1 MATRH
6 VLMWFDVEDC
16 TVPESDDCAMR
27 IAEILT
33 ENGARGTMKIVG
45 QKLRVMR
52 ERVRYR
58 VIEELGKHAVGYHSD
73 MHGQHPQPAEYM
85 AQHDWLDGQQE
96 FARRE
101 RRGVDDL
108 IDTFG
113 RVPCTYGQPGGN
125 WSPQVFPVL
134 REWGI
139 PTYVSGFGYVGLDS
153 QPFYY
158 GGIPNM
164 SHLYGIGGDR
174 EPNNYFGLGFELGT
188 DGALEQHRQQ
198 FDAIYERLSSGGT
211 ISIANHPV
219 QFAIERWWSAD
230 LKPRAQRDRG
240 YEQFDALVKFI
251 GEHPEVEFITA
262 EDLPRI
268 YPDRAAGRVFS
279 ADELRELAVNVG
291 TEVYFQRLDDMV
303 VSAAELFG
311 MFTRFLAQ
319 SIREDRIAPGA
330 VCEHLDGPVE
340 GLGGPS
346 ILGWFQQDRG
356 EFTSF
361 LMDTEQFLRA
371 HGRLP
376 GGVEA
381 DEGWAGIGDWF
392 CCAAQMVAH
401 IVETGDLLDLVE
413 SGPARMRVADHVDD
427 AAAEGSWTGSMAEG
441 DGFDG
446 RKLLA
451 QARLQAWTL
460 KPAILAE

>member
-1 MATRH
+1 VATRH

-16 TVPESDDCAMR
+16 TVPQSDDCAGR

-58 VIEELGKHAVGYHSD
+58 VIEQLGKHAIGYHSD

-85 AQHDWLDGQQE
+85 APCDWPEGQEE

-101 RRGVDDL
+101 RRGMDE
-108 IDTFG
+108 IIETFG

-174 EPNNYFGLGFELGT
+174 EPYNYMGLGFELAT
-188 DGALEQHRQQ
+188 DGALEDYMQR
-198 FDAIYERLSSGGT
+198 FDVIYDRLGDGGT
-211 ISIANHPV
+211 VSIANHPV
-219 QFAIERWWSAD
+219 QFAIERWWSTD
-230 LKPRAQRDRG
+230 LKPREQRDRG
-240 YEQFDALVKFI
+240 YEQFEGFVKYI
-251 GEHPEVEFITA
+251 GEHPDADFITA

-279 ADELRELAVNVG
+279 AEELRELAASVG
-291 TEVYFQRLDDMV
+291 TEVYFQRLDDMA

-319 SIREDRIAPGA
+319 SIREDRVAPGA
-330 VCEHLDGPVE
+330 VCEHLDGPADDTGHWLEGWLSRGRDDFAESVLGVE
-340 GLGGPS
+340 
-346 ILGWFQQDRG
+346 
-356 EFTSF
+356 EFV
-361 LMDTEQFLRA
+361 RR

-376 GGVEA
+376 DHVLTEE
-381 DEGWAGIGDWF
+381 DETQTADWF
-392 CCAAQMVAH
+392 CCMAQMVVSL
-401 IVETGDLLDLVE
+401 VETGELLDGVDT
-413 SGPARMRVADHVDD
+413 GPAEMRIEEHVDT
-427 AAAEGSWTGSMAEG
+427 AAAEGSWRGSMAEG

-446 RKLLA
+446 SKLLE
-451 QARLQAWTL
+451 QTRLQAWTL
-460 KPAILAE
+460 KPAILAD

>member
-1 MATRH
+1 MPKRH

-16 TVPESDDCAMR
+16 TVPQSDDCALR

-85 AQHDWLDGQQE
+85 APCDWLDGQEE

-108 IDTFG
+108 IETFG

-134 REWGI
+134 RRWGI
-139 PTYVSGFGYVGLDS
+139 PSYVSGFGYVGLDS

-188 DGALEQHRQQ
+188 DGALEDYMQR
-198 FDAIYERLSSGGT
+198 FDAIYDRLPDGGT

-219 QFAIERWWSAD
+219 QFAAERWWCTD
-230 LKPRAQRDRG
+230 LKPREQRERG
-240 YEQFDALVKFI
+240 YEQFEGLVKYI
-251 GEHPEVEFITA
+251 GEHPDAEFITA

-279 ADELRELAVNVG
+279 AEELHELAVNVG
-291 TEVYFQRLDDMV
+291 TEVYFQRFDGMAL
-303 VSAAELFG
+303 SAAELFG
-311 MFTRFLAQ
+311 MFTRFLGQ
-319 SIREDRIAPGA
+319 SVREGRTAPGA
-330 VCEHLDGPVE
+330 VCEHLDGPADDTGLLLEGWLSLDREDFAESVLDVE
-340 GLGGPS
+340 DF
-346 ILGWFQQDRG
+346 IRW
-356 EFTSF
+356 
-361 LMDTEQFLRA
+361 
-371 HGRLP
+371 HGRMPDDVLT
-376 GGVEA
+376 E
-381 DEGWAGIGDWF
+381 EGETQTPDWF
-392 CCAAQMVAH
+392 CCAAQMVVSL
-401 IVETGDLLDLVE
+401 IESGELPDGVETG
-413 SGPARMRVADHVDD
+413 PAQMRVEEHVDT
-427 AAAEGSWTGSMAEG
+427 AAAEGSWRGSMAEG
-441 DGFDG
+441 GGFDG
-446 RKLLA
+446 SNLLQ

>member
-16 TVPESDDCAMR
+16 TVPQSDDCAKR
-27 IAEILT
+27 VAEILT

-58 VIEELGKHAVGYHSD
+58 VIEELGRHAVGYHSD

-85 AQHDWLDGQQE
+85 APHEWPDGQEE

-101 RRGVDDL
+101 RSGVDDL

-139 PTYVSGFGYVGLDS
+139 PTYVSGFGYVGLEA

-164 SHLYGIGGDR
+164 SHLYGIGEDR
-174 EPNNYFGLGFELGT
+174 EPSNYFGLGFELGT
-188 DGALEQHRQQ
+188 DGALEKYKRQ
-198 FDAIYERLSSGGT
+198 FDEIHERLSDGGT

-219 QFAIERWWSAD
+219 QFAIERWWSTD
-230 LKPRAQRDRG
+230 LKPREQRDRG
-240 YEQFDALVKFI
+240 YEQFDALVKHI
-251 GEHPEVEFITA
+251 AQHPEAEFITA

-279 ADELRELAVNVG
+279 AEELREFAVNVKG
-291 TEVYFQRLDDMV
+291 DIYFQRLDDMA

-319 SIREDRIAPGA
+319 SIREDRVAPGA
-330 VCEHLDGPVE
+330 VCEHLDGPADDPSLSME
-340 GLGGPS
+340 GFERVGRS
-346 ILGWFQQDRG
+346 
-356 EFTSF
+356 EFAETIAE
-361 LMDTEQFLRA
+361 TEEFITRT
-371 HGRLP
+371 GRLP
-376 GGVEA
+376 ELL
-381 DEGWAGIGDWF
+381 GDMELGAASWF
-392 CCAAQMVAH
+392 CCAADAVAEL
-401 IVETGDLLDLVE
+401 VETGELLDVVQA
-413 SGPARMRVADHVDD
+413 GPALMRVADHIDR
-427 AAAEGSWTGSMAEG
+427 AAAEGSWQGSMAEG

-446 RKLLA
+446 SKLLE

-460 KPAILAE
+460 KPAILAG

>member
-1 MATRH
+1 MAPRH

-16 TVPESDDCAMR
+16 TVPQSDDCAGR

-45 QKLRVMR
+45 QKLRMMR
-52 ERVRYR
+52 RRVRYR
-58 VIEELGKHAVGYHSD
+58 VIEELGRHAIGYHSD

-85 AQHDWLDGQQE
+85 APCDWLEGQEE

-101 RRGVDDL
+101 RRGVDE
-108 IDTFG
+108 IIETFG

-158 GGIPNM
+158 GGMPNM
-164 SHLYGIGGDR
+164 SHLYGIGENR

-188 DGALEQHRQQ
+188 DGALERYKQQ
-198 FDAIYERLSSGGT
+198 FDTIYDRLSDGGT

-219 QFAIERWWSAD
+219 QFAIERWWSTD
-230 LKPRAQRDRG
+230 LKPREQRDRG
-240 YEQFDALVKFI
+240 YEQFDALVKYI
-251 GEHPEVEFITA
+251 RGHPEARFITA
-262 EDLPRI
+262 EDLPHI

-279 ADELRELAVNVG
+279 AEELRELAVKVG
-291 TEVYFQRLDDMV
+291 NEVYFQRLDDV
-303 VSAAELFG
+303 AVSAAEMFG

-319 SIREDRIAPGA
+319 SIREDRVAPGA
-330 VCEHLDGPVE
+330 VCQHLDGPADDTAHFPE
-340 GLGGPS
+340 GWLQIGR
-346 ILGWFQQDRG
+346 D
-356 EFTSF
+356 SF
-361 LMDTEQFLRA
+361 AESVFEADDFIRQNR
-371 HGRLP
+371 RLP
-376 GGVEA
+376 DVVFTEPEEA
-381 DEGWAGIGDWF
+381 STADWF
-392 CCAAQMVAH
+392 CCLAQMVANL
-401 IVETGDLLDLVE
+401 VETGELLEDVVT
-413 SGPARMRVADHVDD
+413 GPARMRIEDHVDR
-427 AAAEGSWTGSMAEG
+427 AAAEGSWRGAMAEG

-446 RKLLA
+446 SKLLE

-460 KPAILAE
+460 KPALPAD